1 MFLIFILST
10 IEINLYSHKDIYL
23 LGEDIWIWWEIVNK
37 GDSVGYYEKGSEF
50 RILNFGFYE
59 RGADSSI
66 LHFNHF
72 NMWDVNGVEVHQSGL
87 NIKGAVISK
96 GGKYKIPKPEMLE
109 IEPRDT
115 VKFYEVNLIGV
126 FGEINFEGG
135 LLFMGRQYI
144 KPDEYF
150 LSLLYRIK
158 DDSLYIKVLSDTLH
172 FIIMEPTGEEKQ
184 AWELYKAH
192 RRETDVR
199 SGDKVKA
206 VKYVFDILINY
217 PESNYIGSALNHLT
231 LLFRG
236 SILREEREEFIILSR
251 ELLDFL
257 EDNIKEY
264 KGRTLKSALWCIT
277 YGEIMLLSPAD
288 YVRDFIEKNNIP
300 LDEEMQEFFYGP
312 KRTPNPNYLTDQP
325 TN

>member
-10 IEINLYSHKDIYL
+10 VEINLYSYKNTYL
-23 LGEDIWIWWEIVNK
+23 LGEDIWIWWEIVNL
-37 GDSVGYYEKGSEF
+37 GESIEYYEKGSEF

-59 RGADSSI
+59 RGTDSSI

-72 NMWDVNGVEVHQSGL
+72 KMWDVNGVKVHQGGRG
-87 NIKGAVISK
+87 IKGSVISK
-96 GGKYKIPKPEMLE
+96 SDKYKIPKPQMLE

-126 FGEINFEGG
+126 FGELNFEGG
-135 LLFMGRQYI
+135 LLFNGWQYI
-144 KPDEYF
+144 KPGEYY
-150 LSLLYRIK
+150 LSLIYRVKEENQYSRIW
-158 DDSLYIKVLSDTLH
+158 SDTLH
-172 FIIMEPTGEEKQ
+172 FFIVEPTGNEKQ

-192 RRETDVR
+192 RRETDVH

-206 VKYVFDILINY
+206 IKYIFDILRNH

-231 LLFRG
+231 LLFRRSLLG
-236 SILREEREEFIILSR
+236 EEREEFIILSR

-264 KGRTLKSALWCIT
+264 KGRTLKSALWCIS
-277 YGEIMLLSPAD
+277 YGEIMLLTSAD
-288 YVRDFIEKNNIP
+288 FVRDFIEKKNIP
-300 LDEEMQEFFYGP
+300 LDDEMKEFFYGP
-312 KRTPNPNYLTDQP
+312 NQPPNPSP
-325 TN
+325 

>member
-1 MFLIFILST
+1 MIILLIISL
-10 IEINLYSHKDIYL
+10 IEINIYSNKDTYL
-23 LGEDIWIWWEIVNK
+23 LGEDIWIWWEIVNT
-37 GDSVGYYEKGSEF
+37 GESVGYYEKGSEF
-50 RILNFGFYE
+50 RILHFGFYE
-59 RGADSSI
+59 RGTDSSI

-72 NMWDVNGVEVHQSGL
+72 KMWDVNSVKVHQGGSG
-87 NIKGAVISK
+87 IKGSVISK
-96 GGKYKIPKPEMLE
+96 SDKYKIPKPQMLE

-126 FGEINFEGG
+126 FGDLNFEGG

-144 KPDEYF
+144 KTGEYF

-158 DDSLYIKVLSDTLH
+158 EDSLYKKVWSDTLH
-172 FIIMEPTGEEKQ
+172 FFIVEPTGNEKQ

-206 VKYVFDILINY
+206 IKYVFDILKNY

-231 LLFRG
+231 LLFRR
-236 SILREEREEFIILSR
+236 SLLSEEREEFIILSR

-264 KGRTLKSALWCIT
+264 KGRTFKSALWCIS
-277 YGEIMLLSPAD
+277 YGEIMLLTSAD
-288 YVRDFIEKNNIP
+288 FVRDFIEKKNIP
-300 LDEEMQEFFYGP
+300 LDDEMKEYFYGP
-312 KRTPNPNYLTDQP
+312 NQPPNPSP
-325 TN
+325 